1 MEQATA
7 HHSFRPSETAARAL
21 ATGVLHQHHSPL
33 TLPPSAS
40 GSSCPSPSAGNHLT
54 NGSKSHGSITFVG
67 EAQQR
72 DRGYNNNG
80 QPSMNGILTGH
91 LLPDDGL
98 YDAKHNMPLQY
109 LGQTQ
114 QTQSPSLY
122 QQQQDLHYGFHNQS
136 TQPLSQNSS
145 FHGQGQLSYNQ
156 QHLHREDQL
165 LRLQRERYEMEQ

>member
-40 GSSCPSPSAGNHLT
+40 GSSCPSPSASHLS
-54 NGSKSHGSITFVG
+54 NGSKLHGATSFVG
-67 EAQQR
+67 EGQQR
-72 DRGYNNNG
+72 DRGYNTNG
-80 QPSMNGILTGH
+80 QSNGILQGH

-109 LGQTQ
+109 LGQAQ

-122 QQQQDLHYGFHNQS
+122 QQHQDPHYSFLGQS
-136 TQPLSQNSS
+136 NQPLTQNSS
-145 FHGQGQLSYNQ
+145 FHAQGQQSYNQ
-156 QHLHREDQL
+156 QHIHREDQL